1 MDRKVLAVILAAG
14 ASKRFGGTKQ
24 LAMFNGQTLIEH
36 VQTVLLS
43 STVDEVAA
51 VLGCEIEK
59 IAPHILAGVTLL
71 SNDEWEEGIASSV
84 RRAARFAVE
93 VGATHLFLFV
103 CDQPFVSSCLVDK
116 VLALSKFNPDSIIAC
131 RYGESNGVPAL
142 FPGAAYGDLL
152 SLSGDCGAKSII
164 EKSEKLEIVDF
175 SEGASDVDYLADLSE
190 ANLKSEIC

>member
-1 MDRKVLAVILAAG
+1 LDRKVLAVILAAG

-43 STVDEVAA
+43 STVYEVAA

-175 SEGASDVDYLADLSE
+175 PEGASDVDYLADLSE